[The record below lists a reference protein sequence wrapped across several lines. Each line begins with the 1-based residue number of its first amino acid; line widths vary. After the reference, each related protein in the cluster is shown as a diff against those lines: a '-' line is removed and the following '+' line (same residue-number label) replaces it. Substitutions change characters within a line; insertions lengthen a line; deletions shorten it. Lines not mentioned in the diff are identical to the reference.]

1 MNCRTQ
7 KLLSK
12 FLNVFRGYDGKLLA
26 GVLPVALFASGHTFY
41 VQDLAS
47 RMGLEAYV
55 AHNTFQ
61 FAGTEGK
68 RHRFRERGIWLAVS
82 LLSMRANFMTTAFP
96 SYIFV
101 LGLPT
106 PATL

>member
-1 MNCRTQ
+1 MF
-7 KLLSK
+7 SK
-12 FLNVFRGYDGKLLA
+12 FRGYDGKLLA

-82 LLSMRANFMTTAFP
+82 TLCAFEHESRLSTLARP
-96 SYIFV
+96 S
-101 LGLPT
+101 T
-106 PATL
+106 HM